1 MASLTSAVD
10 ENPDVYEDRF
20 NTIVYNG
27 VVALGI
33 GLGQRVGLFKALTDL
48 SGPHTS
54 QRIADNAGL
63 HERYVREWLFSMVA
77 AKVVFVTED
86 NKYFIPAECK
96 TKTSKSLYATMLPA
110 IAPLT
115 KDVEKCFRSK
125 DPSSAGYDFSKLG
138 EAFDFMN
145 KDGDSYDGK
154 WLEDNLLP
162 AKYKSKDLFL
172 FTSASVLLS
181 DKIKTIL
188 DIGCG
193 VGKLTASI
201 ANYFPDAKVV
211 GIDVDHYAIETA
223 IKLKED
229 KHLTNVEFYLLGADN
244 LKKEW
249 TKGFDWIIMFRVFHD
264 LPNPDPCLRESIR
277 VMKDDGVMTFL
288 DNLGHSNSKLNVGNK
303 PLAATLMVSCYM
315 CLPCSLSAPPAV
327 GNGIGWGLENR
338 ATYIR
343 ENGLIIHDNE
353 LVECIHCYKATL

>member
-1 MASLTSAVD
+1 MASLTSAAD
-10 ENPDVYEDRF
+10 ESPDVYEDRF

-48 SGPHTS
+48 SGPQTS
-54 QRIADNAGL
+54 Q
-63 HERYVREWLFSMVA
+63 
-77 AKVVFVTED
+77 
-86 NKYFIPAECK
+86 
-96 TKTSKSLYATMLPA
+96 
-110 IAPLT
+110 
-115 KDVEKCFRSK
+115 
-125 DPSSAGYDFSKLG
+125 KLQTIL
-138 EAFDFMN
+138 DYM
-145 KDGDSYDGK
+145 K
-154 WLEDNLLP
+154 
-162 AKYKSKDLFL
+162 
-172 FTSASVLLS
+172 
-181 DKIKTIL
+181 DKIRTVL

-211 GIDVDHYAIETA
+211 GIDVDSYAIETA

-229 KHLTNVEFYLLGADN
+229 NHLTNVEFYLHGADN
-244 LKKEW
+244 LTEEW
-249 TKGFDWIIMFRVFHD
+249 TKSFDWIIMFRVFHD

-288 DNLGHSNSKLNVGNK
+288 DNLGHSNPKLNGGNK

-338 ATYIR
+338 AVYIR

-353 LVECIHCYKATL
+353 LVECIHCSKATL